1 MAFLQVYA
9 FSVCITVLNSPNP
22 SCVYIRQMQTQGK
35 SFLLLIYKLTFPR
48 KSAKLF
54 VMALIKREILTSHKV
69 LYTKSCMHNQ
79 FLFCKKEA
87 LQNVDF
93 SRLKCQ
99 LNRKKIDTACQVK
112 IFQVSADEGMGI
124 NRVNLLSFQ
133 LKNFFKF
140 MLALLASK
148 QQNIGT
154 SQPCLHTLMQTHLS
168 ANQSTHTNMSVIL

>member
-1 MAFLQVYA
+1 
-9 FSVCITVLNSPNP
+9 
-22 SCVYIRQMQTQGK
+22 MQTQGK
-35 SFLLLIYKLTFPR
+35 SFLLLIYKLTSPR

-79 FLFCKKEA
+79 FLFFKKEA

-99 LNRKKIDTACQVK
+99 LNRKKIDTACYVK
-112 IFQVSADEGMGI
+112 IFQVSANEGMGI

-140 MLALLASK
+140 MLALLACK
-148 QQNIGT
+148 
-154 SQPCLHTLMQTHLS
+154 
-168 ANQSTHTNMSVIL
+168 